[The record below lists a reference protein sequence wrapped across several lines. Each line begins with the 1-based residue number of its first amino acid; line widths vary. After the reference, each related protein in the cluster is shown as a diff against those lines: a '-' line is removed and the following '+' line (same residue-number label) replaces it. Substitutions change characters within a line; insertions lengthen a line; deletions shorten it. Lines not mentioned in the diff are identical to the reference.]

1 MSRELSPN
9 ALAFIALTNE
19 YCHAIETIE
28 PQESYNMESNLAF
41 VHSMLK
47 LLPRIYIVATDLFD
61 TKGDLTDEFIDSSLD
76 ENTYDLMRQKL
87 SQVMGDD
94 DAYLETNVNDMQ
106 FSDTP
111 VTATVSE
118 NLADL
123 YQEFYNLV
131 HAVQDIPTELQV
143 LLIDSCTYNFRSY
156 WGQTLCNVLRALH
169 TIYHLF
175 IH

>member
-1 MSRELSPN
+1 MSQELSPN

-19 YCHAIETIE
+19 YCHAIETVE
-28 PQESYNMESNLAF
+28 PQESNRMDSNLPF
-41 VHSMLK
+41 VHQMLK
-47 LLPRIYIVATDLFD
+47 LLPRIYIVATDLYD
-61 TKGDLTDEFIDSSLD
+61 GMGDMTDEFIESSLD
-76 ENTYDLMRQKL
+76 ENTYDLVRQKL

-94 DAYLETNVNDMQ
+94 DTYLETNLDDMQ

-111 VTATVSE
+111 VSATVSE

-143 LLIDSCTYNFRSY
+143 LLIDSCVNNFRSY

-169 TIYHLF
+169 TTYHVF

>member
-1 MSRELSPN
+1 MSQELSPN

-19 YCHAIETIE
+19 YCHAVETAE
-28 PQESYNMESNLAF
+28 PPESYRPEANLPF
-41 VHSMLK
+41 ILSMLK
-47 LLPRIYIVATDLFD
+47 LLPRIYIVATDLYE
-61 TKGDLTDEFIDSSLD
+61 TKGNLTDEFIESSLD
-76 ENTYDLMRQKL
+76 ESTYDLVRERL

-94 DAYLETNVNDMQ
+94 DAYLETNVDEMQ

-111 VTATVSE
+111 VSATVSE

-143 LLIDSCTYNFRSY
+143 LLIDSCMYNFRSY

-169 TIYHLF
+169 MTYHVF

>member
-1 MSRELSPN
+1 MSQELSPN

-19 YCHAIETIE
+19 YCHAIETAQ
-28 PQESYNMESNLAF
+28 PQEPYRPLSNLQF

-61 TKGDLTDEFIDSSLD
+61 NKGDWTDEFIESSLD
-76 ENTYDLMRQKL
+76 ENIYDQMRHKL
-87 SQVMGDD
+87 SQIMCDD
-94 DAYLETNVNDMQ
+94 DVYLETNLDDMQ
-106 FSDTP
+106 YSDTP
-111 VTATVSE
+111 VSATISE
-118 NLADL
+118 CLADL

-143 LLIDSCTYNFRSY
+143 NLIDACMYNFREY
-156 WGQTLCNVLRALH
+156 WGQTLCNVLRAMH
-169 TIYHLF
+169 TIYHEF